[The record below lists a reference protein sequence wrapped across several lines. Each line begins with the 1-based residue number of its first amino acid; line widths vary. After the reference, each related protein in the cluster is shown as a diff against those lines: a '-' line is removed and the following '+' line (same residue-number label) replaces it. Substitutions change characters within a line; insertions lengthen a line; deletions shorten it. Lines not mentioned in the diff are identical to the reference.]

1 MTNGQSPEKLLR
13 FVNAIA
19 SGMDQ
24 TEAYLQHIAKPNC
37 AKRSATFTASKIL
50 GRPAVKDMLIK
61 AKEEHALA
69 LKLEMEKQQKIYA
82 KEFLEGVL
90 TVDHLDSFHSS
101 VIQGLVDVEEFIP
114 VYTVEEILD
123 ATGTRVVKR
132 IRKPGL
138 LPTKRKPNI
147 REKQTS
153 VDALYKRFGNYAPSK
168 LFGAFGQVPDDGGD
182 LQNVKRF
189 IILAN
194 GERVPL
200 P

>member
-1 MTNGQSPEKLLR
+1 MK
-13 FVNAIA
+13 FVNAVA
-19 SGMDQ
+19 TGMEQ
-24 TEAYLQHIAKPNC
+24 TEAYLQHIAKPHC
-37 AKRSATFTASKIL
+37 SKRSATETASKIL
-50 GRPAVKDMLIK
+50 AKPKVQDMLIK
-61 AKEEHALA
+61 ARQEHELV
-69 LKLEMEKQQKIYA
+69 LKLEMEKSRKVYA
-82 KEFLEGVL
+82 KEFMEKVL

-101 VIQGLVDVEEFIP
+101 VIQGLVDVEEFVP

-123 ATGTRVVKR
+123 STGTRVVKR

-147 REKQTS
+147 REKQVS

-168 LFGAFGQVPDDGGD
+168 VLGAFGQVPDDGGE